1 MFSQES
7 IASLDVPF
15 HFVGNHT
22 DAWPAVLIHLS
33 EIFHTFQI
41 SWEVFSFFMSSLLT
55 DWVGF
60 VDVIDA
66 PDFEVVRAVGGL
78 EVSEGEGKEGE

>member
-1 MFSQES
+1 MLDRS
-7 IASLDVPF
+7 ASLDVPF
-15 HFVGNHT
+15 
-22 DAWPAVLIHLS
+22 LHLS
-33 EIFHTFQI
+33 NPADARPAIFFHGG
-41 SWEVFSFFMSSLLT
+41 EVFQALEINGHVSSFFMGSLLA